1 MTHLIKIRLTKN
13 EVIVLEQLLG
23 VLATIQTINLIEAVS
38 SINTRDEKHKQLAL
52 KLLKIQRSTVLQRL
66 YNKFK
71 EKA

>member
-23 VLATIQTINLIEAVS
+23 VLATIQIINLIEAVS

-52 KLLKIQRSTVLQRL
+52 KLLKAQRSTVLQRL

>member
-52 KLLKIQRSTVLQRL
+52 KLLKTQRSTVLQRL